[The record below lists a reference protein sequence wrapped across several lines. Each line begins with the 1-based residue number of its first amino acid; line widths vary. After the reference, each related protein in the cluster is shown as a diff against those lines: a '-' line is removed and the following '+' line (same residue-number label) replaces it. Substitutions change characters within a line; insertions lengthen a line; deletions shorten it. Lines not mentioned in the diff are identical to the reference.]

1 MTKLAVKPFGRC
13 PRCQYKLSSVNH
25 RVLCM
30 RRVPAP
36 RSAAE
41 IARLTALATW
51 GDTAAEQWQRREA
64 LR

>member
-1 MTKLAVKPFGRC
+1 MSEPAAKPFGRC
-13 PRCQYKLSSVNH
+13 QVCHYKRSSVNH

-30 RRVPAP
+30 RNPAR

-41 IARLTALATW
+41 VARLTALATW